1 MPKRWIRKLAVLL
14 LALLASGLMVPASAP
29 AQADQ
34 ADRADR
40 TPSPA
45 SEVFKL
51 AAARTQGGDIT
62 LSWTIA
68 PGHYLYRDKIS
79 AALDGGKAL
88 PVRTQ
93 TGVVREDPTFGTTEI
108 YRDSARATLA
118 AGDLPGSGVVR
129 VRYQGCAA
137 HGICYPPV
145 TRTVD
150 LVTLAVAEDKHAPG
164 APPAAA
170 VATSAADAQNPAGPS
185 PARPDDTGT
194 DTDTGL
200 SARMTGSLPAM
211 LAAFLGFGLL
221 LSLTPCVFPMIPI
234 LSGML
239 AGAGGKLSPG
249 RGLTLSGAYVLAMAL
264 AYAALGVVAAWSG
277 RNLQHMLQTP
287 WAVGLMSLV
296 FVALALSMF
305 GLYDL
310 ELPASWTARLAG
322 RGAGAAS
329 GGGSVGGA
337 ALLGFGSALVVGP
350 CVTPPL
356 AAALLYVAQTG
367 DTARGASALFAL
379 GLGMGLPLLAFGTF
393 GARLLP
399 KSGPWLVAVKKGFG
413 LVFLGLAV
421 WMAGRALPQGWA
433 GAPWT
438 ARPGARPGALAG
450 REPGP
455 GLEAGFLR
463 KVTTPEAF
471 DQAMAEA
478 RAQGRPILVDF
489 TAGWCVVCREIDD
502 SVMADP
508 SILPRLKNIS
518 VIRADITADTGSS
531 RELMRRFGVVG
542 PPTMLFVD
550 ARTGREIENTRT
562 IGAVSA
568 GRFGLELDHAG
579 A

>member
-145 TRTVD
+145 TQTVD
-150 LVTLAVAEDKHAPG
+150 LVTLAVADDKHAPG

-185 PARPDDTGT
+185 PARPDDTG
-194 DTDTGL
+194 TGL

-296 FVALALSMF
+296 FVGLALSMF

-322 RGAGAAS
+322 KRAGRGPVS

-399 KSGPWLVAVKKGFG
+399 KSGPWLVTVKKGFG

-421 WMAGRALPQGWA
+421 WMAGRALPQGWT
-433 GAPWT
+433 GAPGT
-438 ARPGARPGALAG
+438 AWPGARPAATAD
-450 REPGP
+450 RESGQGP
-455 GLEAGFLR
+455 EAGFLR

-489 TAGWCVVCREIDD
+489 TAGWCLVCREIDD